1 MATIRLS
8 GSYLQKAKLLATLLL
23 LNCTAGE
30 CKSNNRYLKTFTLF
44 GCINE
49 NSVQSLQRSR
59 LTQAEKIKSPSCW
72 SRQLPTDSETIRR
85 LKHFPL
91 LRSNFSTIVVLQ
103 RFLAMLTLGRVRGS
117 GKCCKNKMQSIP
129 SLHLAA
135 LTLDYAVIAG
145 WKCPGLHIS
154 NTSQLRKDIY
164 SIKASLPH
172 IRQNG

>member
-1 MATIRLS
+1 MKIQFKVFKDLDSLLS
-8 GSYLQKAKLLATLLL
+8 RK
-23 LNCTAGE
+23 N
-30 CKSNNRYLKTFTLF
+30 KSLS
-44 GCINE
+44 C
-49 NSVQSLQRSR
+49 RSR
-59 LTQAEKIKSPSCW
+59 
-72 SRQLPTDSETIRR
+72 RLPTDSETIRR

-172 IRQNG
+172 IR

>member
-1 MATIRLS
+1 MKIQFKVFKDLDSLLS
-8 GSYLQKAKLLATLLL
+8 RK
-23 LNCTAGE
+23 N
-30 CKSNNRYLKTFTLF
+30 KSLSD
-44 GCINE
+44 C
-49 NSVQSLQRSR
+49 RSR
-59 LTQAEKIKSPSCW
+59 
-72 SRQLPTDSETIRR
+72 RLPTDSETIRR

-91 LRSNFSTIVVLQ
+91 LRSNFSTTVVLQ

-129 SLHLAA
+129 SLHLTA

>member
-1 MATIRLS
+1 MKIQFKVFKDLDSLLS
-8 GSYLQKAKLLATLLL
+8 RK
-23 LNCTAGE
+23 N
-30 CKSNNRYLKTFTLF
+30 KSLSD
-44 GCINE
+44 C
-49 NSVQSLQRSR
+49 RSR
-59 LTQAEKIKSPSCW
+59 
-72 SRQLPTDSETIRR
+72 RLPTDSETIRR

-91 LRSNFSTIVVLQ
+91 LRSNFSTTVVLQ